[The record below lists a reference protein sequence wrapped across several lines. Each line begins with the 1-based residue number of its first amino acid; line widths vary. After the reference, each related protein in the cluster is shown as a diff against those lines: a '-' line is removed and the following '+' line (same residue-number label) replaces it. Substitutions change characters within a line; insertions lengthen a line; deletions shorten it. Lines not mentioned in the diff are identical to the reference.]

1 MVKPR
6 PLGQGHLTMW
16 VSCNGFIN
24 LCFTGV
30 FNNPAIGGV
39 TIKTP
44 TVKPHTTRQEG
55 GHSGFPRPVWLG
67 SPGDGR
73 GAATVRGQEDRQE
86 AARWQNHDCREVVT
100 VK

>member
-1 MVKPR
+1 
-6 PLGQGHLTMW
+6 MW

-30 FNNPAIGGV
+30 FNNPAIGRV

-44 TVKPHTTRQEG
+44 KVKTPHNKAGR

-73 GAATVRGQEDRQE
+73 GAAAVRKVRK
-86 AARWQNHDCREVVT
+86 T
-100 VK
+100 VKRQPDGKITTAERW

>member
-1 MVKPR
+1 
-6 PLGQGHLTMW
+6 MW

-39 TIKTP
+39 TIETP
-44 TVKPHTTRQEG
+44 TVKPHPTRQEG

-73 GAATVRGQEDRQE
+73 GAATVRGIRK
-86 AARWQNHDCREVVT
+86 T
-100 VK
+100 VKRQPDGKITTAERR

>member
-1 MVKPR
+1 
-6 PLGQGHLTMW
+6 MW

-39 TIKTP
+39 TIETP
-44 TVKPHTTRQEG
+44 KVKPHPNKAGR
-55 GHSGFPRPVWLG
+55 G
-67 SPGDGR
+67 SFWVSETCMARKPGDGR